1 MHNSLGDDPYIDD
14 DDGEPNIDDEDED
27 PNMGEEKV

>member
-14 DDGEPNIDDEDED
+14 DDEPNIDDDDED
-27 PNMGEEKV
+27 PNMGEENV